1 MRRPYRQAHSAFLLS
16 LCLSFAPACAC
27 SPPPPAPPA
36 PAAAAP
42 PEVPGVTADEIRL
55 GTHSPLT
62 GPLAVYGD
70 ITRAGRA
77 YFEEINAAGGVHGRR
92 ISLLV
97 EDDAYDPART
107 VTAIRGLIEER
118 RVFAIFQGIGT
129 PTHAAVVD
137 TLTREGVP
145 DLFVA
150 SGAEQFFRPV
160 RPNLFVMNVP
170 YRILGRALGA
180 WAARCHPGKRIGVSR
195 QGSAYGAE
203 VLAGVRD
210 GLGEGAAVAL
220 ELENGVDTDLDEHT
234 RRFEAAGVEVAV
246 LIAGP
251 PQIAQAITSATP
263 RGYRPVWV
271 TPLLDG
277 LLDRAG
283 PAAEGAV
290 GAHWLRMPENV
301 DEPGIAEHRALLRRR
316 APEVLPTG
324 TSVGGQVAAE
334 LTVEALRRA
343 GPALTRASLLRA
355 VESIR
360 GFRCSLC
367 LVPAEMSEAD
377 HVPFEG
383 VMMMQARGGRW
394 VYLED
399 EAAGHP
405 VRR

>member
-1 MRRPYRQAHSAFLLS
+1 MRRTSRQAISAFLLS
-16 LCLSFAPACAC
+16 LAPACAC
-27 SPPPPAPPA
+27 A
-36 PAAAAP
+36 PAAQPRAAPATP
-42 PEVPGVTADEIRL
+42 PEVPGVTAGEIRL
-55 GTHSPLT
+55 GTHTPLT
-62 GPLAVYGD
+62 GPLALYGD

-77 YFEEINAAGGVHGRR
+77 YFEEVNAAGGVHGRR

-107 VTAIRGLIEER
+107 APAVRRLIEDQ

-129 PTHAAVVD
+129 PTHATVVD
-137 TLTREGVP
+137 ALTREGVP
-145 DLFVA
+145 DLFLA
-150 SGAEQFFRPV
+150 SGAEQFFRPL

-180 WAARCHPGKRIGVSR
+180 WAARCHPGRRIGISR

-203 VLAGVRD
+203 LMAGVRD
-210 GLGEGAAVAL
+210 GLGDRAAAAL
-220 ELENGVDTDLDEHT
+220 DLENRVDTDLDEHA

-251 PQIAQAITSATP
+251 PQIAPALASAGA
-263 RGYRPVWV
+263 RGYRPVWLA
-271 TPLLDG
+271 PLLDG
-277 LLDRAG
+277 LIDGAG
-283 PAAEGAV
+283 PAAEGLV
-290 GAHWLRMPENV
+290 GAHWLRMPENA
-301 DEPGIAEHRALLRRR
+301 DEPGIAAHRALLRRR
-316 APEVLPTG
+316 APGVLPTG

-367 LVPAEMSEAD
+367 LVPAEMSEVD
-377 HVPFEG
+377 HVPFED
-383 VMMMQARGGRW
+383 VMMMQVRGGRW
-394 VYLED
+394 AYLGDEGAAPRC
-399 EAAGHP
+399 EAAA
-405 VRR
+405 RR